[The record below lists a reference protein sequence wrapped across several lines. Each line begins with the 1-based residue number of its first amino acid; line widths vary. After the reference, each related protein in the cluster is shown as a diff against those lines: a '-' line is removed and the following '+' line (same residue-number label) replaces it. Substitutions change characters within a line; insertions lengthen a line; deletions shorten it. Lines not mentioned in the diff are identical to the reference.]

1 MDLVSPPRAANDQ
14 RLVPDRNDMLRE
26 YNDIQ
31 STKRKEYPPVP
42 QPTNGSYEQPDKR
55 RKPSLYEQE
64 VHPGTGSRPIVE
76 HPHMREYQ
84 PTATRS
90 RHRAHPSQEIV
101 DLTSSPRQPPFG
113 RAGDLYATRQSYSAA
128 GPSNYVYASGAL
140 RRSPVRN
147 DHHEYPVGGQL
158 HAYIPESDRMYQR
171 RPAPA
176 HEYIP
181 LRR

>member
-1 MDLVSPPRAANDQ
+1 VNLVSPPRTANDQ
-14 RLVPDRNDMLRE
+14 RPVPDRNDMLRE

-31 STKRKEYPPVP
+31 STKRKVYPPVP
-42 QPTNGSYEQPDKR
+42 QSANGSYEQPDKR
-55 RKPSLYEQE
+55 RKLSLYEQE
-64 VHPGTGSRPIVE
+64 AHPRSGPRPVVE

-113 RAGDLYATRQSYSAA
+113 RVDDFYTTRQSYPAA
-128 GPSNYVYASGAL
+128 GPSNYAFAPEAP

-147 DHHEYPVGGQL
+147 DHHEYPVGGQPR
-158 HAYIPESDRMYQR
+158 AYIPESDRMYQR